1 VAAAG
6 DTGAA
11 EHTSLSFLD
20 AAGDRLYYRGYDAV
34 ELARLASFEE
44 AAFLLWHGRLPGAAE
59 LADLRHQLAAA
70 RVLPSAMLAVAAAL
84 PRELRPVAAV
94 RTLLSSSPK
103 PSDAE
108 SGGEAIQL
116 TGRIAALTALV
127 HRHRLGLPP
136 MAAPAELGQA
146 GSLLALLIGL
156 EPDAS
161 RVRALD
167 AALILHLDLALNAST
182 YAARV
187 AASTG
192 AELDAAVAAALATL
206 EGRLHGGA
214 SAEVL
219 ATLER
224 IGTPE
229 RAGDYVLQALA
240 RKQRLPGFG
249 HRHFKGIDPRAVA
262 LKELSRTFAG
272 GGDARLH
279 DVAEALETAM
289 AGARGLR
296 ANVDLYAAT
305 LFHALGFP
313 ADLFVLLF
321 AAARVVGWTAH
332 ALEQRAEDRVIWPAC
347 EYIGPTP
354 RPLPSRGNP

>member
-1 VAAAG
+1 MAAA
-6 DTGAA
+6 DDAGAVA
-11 EHTSLSFLD
+11 QSSLSFLD

-44 AAFLLWHGRLPGAAE
+44 AAFLLWHGRLPDATE
-59 LADLRHQLAAA
+59 LATLHHELAAA
-70 RVLPSAMLAVAAAL
+70 RVLPSDTLAVATAL
-84 PRELRPVAAV
+84 PRELSPVAAV
-94 RTLLSSSPK
+94 RALLSASPEQ
-103 PSDAE
+103 SDA
-108 SGGEAIQL
+108 IRL
-116 TGRIAALTALV
+116 TGRIAALTAAV

-136 MAAPAELGQA
+136 MPSPAEHGQA
-146 GSLLALLIGL
+146 GSLLALTIGG
-156 EPDAS
+156 ERDAA

-167 AALILHLDLALNAST
+167 AALILHLDLAFNAST

-192 AELDAAVAAALATL
+192 ADLAAAVAAALATL

-224 IGTPE
+224 IASPQ
-229 RAGDYVLQALA
+229 RATEFVAQALA
-240 RKQRLPGFG
+240 RKQRLAGFG

-262 LKELSRTFAG
+262 LKELSRELAR
-272 GGDARLH
+272 DDERRLH

-289 AGARGLR
+289 AGARGLPP
-296 ANVDLYAAT
+296 NVDLYAAT

-332 ALEQRAEDRVIWPAC
+332 ALEQRAEGRVIWPAC
-347 EYIGPTP
+347 EYVGAMP
-354 RPLPSRGNP
+354 RPLPSRGNR